1 MSLNTIADFQTTD
14 DDIIVRNRD
23 KKSHSKTYL
32 KQVQKRDQSLADAI
46 NRLPNKLKKKL
57 ATDMPSSTA
66 TQQPETRRANKR
78 RDTYPTFQM
87 LTAYSDDQLA
97 RQDAMAEMQDE
108 EALMEEENRL
118 AQIEA
123 KDAEYRRLVDQ
134 WQGEVQ
140 TKRDLEFQIY
150 FQKKTQYNEGSGSVE
165 DMRKIRDAIILYE
178 MQHNIRSTQY
188 SGSESDSEVETTPEN
203 DDCDESS
210 VDEHMFMAHQNNLA
224 ALTRYYENIAINP
237 SVVDAEYEFWLTFEI
252 RSFEEGCRD
261 DIVDVDKKMADDDE
275 EKEDAD
281 DRLQQYIEDRA
292 EDAMDDNY

>member
-1 MSLNTIADFQTTD
+1 MSLNSITDFQTTD
-14 DDIIVRNRD
+14 DDVVVRNRD

-32 KQVQKRDQSLADAI
+32 KQVQKRDQNLADAI
-46 NRLPNKLKKKL
+46 NRLPNKLRKKL
-57 ATDMPSSTA
+57 ATDMPSST
-66 TQQPETRRANKR
+66 QQPESKRANKR
-78 RDTYPTFQM
+78 RDTSPIFQM

-97 RQDAMAEMQDE
+97 REDAMAELEDE
-108 EALMEEENRL
+108 EALVKEEYRL

-150 FQKKTQYNEGSGSVE
+150 FQKKTQYNEGCGSVE

-178 MQHNIRSTQY
+178 MQHDIRSTQY
-188 SGSESDSEVETTPEN
+188 SGSESDSEVETSPEN

-210 VDEHMFMAHQNNLA
+210 VDEHMFMAHQNNLS
-224 ALTRYYENIAINP
+224 ALTRYYKNIAINP
-237 SVVDAEYEFWLTFEI
+237 TEVDAEYEFWLTFEI

-281 DRLQQYIEDRA
+281 DRMQQYIEDRA
-292 EDAMDDNY
+292 EDAMDDMY